1 MNAFG
6 SSAVKAVADRPVFSS
21 APRVPPVPTSLRD
34 TGLTD
39 DAITDLIVKALYIGG
54 SRTGQELAD
63 FLCLPFPL
71 LDQLVLVLQQRR
83 FLEVKGSSGQSRAN
97 YVFDVVGPGRER
109 AREALE
115 SNEYVGPLPIPLR
128 DYRKWIERQTIRNVH
143 VDRAAVRKGFEPMVM
158 NEEMLDTLGPAVNSA
173 KSIFLFGDP
182 GNGKT
187 LIADCIAT
195 MFGGE
200 LYVPWAVAIGG
211 QTMVVYD
218 PVFHHLITP
227 EDMDENSIWKPAEL
241 DYDRRFARVKRPVVV
256 AGGELTLE
264 QLDLQYDPDTK
275 LYQAPFQVKA
285 NGGILIID
293 DFGRQRVPARDLLNR
308 WIVPLEKRIDYL
320 TAHTGSK
327 FPIPFDCLLIISTN
341 LNPSNLVEEAF
352 LRRIHY
358 KLHVRSPNRDQYEEI
373 FRRVSKVVGI
383 PYDPSGIDLI
393 YREYYGRRGI
403 EPRACHPRDILE
415 HVCDTARFRNV
426 TPCLDEEMLLSSAN
440 SYFLDISELAAL

>member
-1 MNAFG
+1 MNA
-6 SSAVKAVADRPVFSS
+6 AEARPVRAVAERPIFSNS
-21 APRVPPVPTSLRD
+21 PKVPPVPESLRD

-39 DAITDLIVKALYIGG
+39 DTICDLALKALYIGG
-54 SRTGQELAD
+54 SRTGQELAN

-71 LDQLVLVLQQRR
+71 LDQLILQLQQRR
-83 FLEVKGSSGQSRAN
+83 FVEVKGANGQNRAN

-115 SNEYVGPLPIPLR
+115 ANEYVGPLPIPLK

-143 VDRAAVRKGFEPMVM
+143 VDREAVRKGFSPMVM
-158 NEEMLDTLGPAVNSA
+158 DEEMMDTLGPAVNSA

-200 LYVPWAVAIGG
+200 LYVPWAVQIGG

-218 PVFHHLITP
+218 PVFHHIIGSP
-227 EDMDENSIWKPAEL
+227 EADESSIWKPAEL
-241 DYDRRFARVKRPVVV
+241 DYDLRFARVKRPVVI
-256 AGGELTLE
+256 AGGELTLD
-264 QLDLQYDPDTK
+264 QLDLQYDPDAK

-320 TAHTGSK
+320 TSHTGNK

-358 KLHVRSPNRDQYEEI
+358 KLHVRSPNREQYEEI
-373 FRRVSKVVGI
+373 FRRVSQVVGV
-383 PYDPSGIDLI
+383 PFDPMGIELI

-403 EPRACHPRDILE
+403 EPRSCHPRDILE
-415 HVCDTARFRNV
+415 HVCDTARFRNIA
-426 TPCLDEEMLLSSAN
+426 PCLDEEILISSAN
-440 SYFLDISELAAL
+440 SYFLDVSELAAL